1 MLIFATEE
9 PYFQAFF
16 VKYVTTWVDASQGCA
31 LLEWFP
37 AETDAVRSIVFLGRL
52 AASRFWTIRALC
64 GAQESHSAVDF
75 PRHHVQI
82 EFHSVSSSAGEM
94 IHVEQFIVVAAEHL
108 ILQLNVLGSIAGEL
122 LAQHLVL
129 VLPVRSTVG
138 IPVIVAYAKEAL
150 NESNVLLEV
159 DTDNDA
165 DC

>member
-1 MLIFATEE
+1 MLVFTPEK
-9 PYFQAFF
+9 PYFQALF
-16 VKYVTTWVDASQGCA
+16 VKHVTTWVDASQGCA
-31 LLEWFP
+31 LLEWFT
-37 AETDAVRSIVFLGRL
+37 AQTDAVRSIVFLGRL
-52 AASRFWTIRALC
+52 AAARLGTIRALC
-64 GAQESHSAVDF
+64 GAKESHPTVDF

-94 IHVEQFIVVAAEHL
+94 IHVEQFIVVAAENF
-108 ILQLNVLGSIAGEL
+108 ILQLNMLGSVAGEL

-129 VLPVRSTVG
+129 VLSVRSTVG
-138 IPVIVAYAKEAL
+138 IPVIVAYAKEAP